1 MRAPF
6 FQFSEQMVD
15 EFIINGG
22 THPAFPFLT
31 GNGGA
36 NQVVLFG
43 YLGYRQLPDLVL
55 HIDPNLPPQVPNV
68 KYRTFYWRG
77 WPISA
82 ASNYTHTT
90 ISRATDIPPLE
101 NADPLFR
108 HATIP
113 VNVGPEGN
121 ATVYTLPRD
130 GSILTV
136 PNRQV
141 SNTKT
146 YPGNSAECRPV
157 SSENDFAP
165 GQFPLGAND
174 GAVSTR
180 WQPALARE
188 LASVTVELA
197 PSSSNSD
204 KKIKGFHFDWA
215 HSPPVNASVVFHDS
229 PHSSSSSPD
238 WNAIITLTNIT
249 LSDPYD
255 PGTTDLNKIAVYR
268 GNTTNITL
276 SEPVERPRFATL
288 FISGNQALGEE
299 ELAAGNGTGATV
311 SEWAVLEED

>member
-15 EFIINGG
+15 EFISNGG

-55 HIDPNLPPQVPNV
+55 HIDPNLPPQIPHV

-77 WPISA
+77 WPITA

-90 ISRATDIPPLE
+90 ISRAKDIPALE

-108 HATIP
+108 RATIP
-113 VNVGPEGN
+113 VHVGPESN

-130 GSILTV
+130 GSVLTIL
-136 PNRQV
+136 NRQV

-146 YPGNSAECRPV
+146 YQGNSAECRPV
-157 SSENDFAP
+157 TSENEFAP
-165 GQFPLGAND
+165 GQFPIGAVD
-174 GAVSTR
+174 GAVSTK
-180 WQPALARE
+180 WQPALARD
-188 LASVTVELA
+188 LASITVELA
-197 PSSSNSD
+197 PSSNSN
-204 KKIKGFHFDWA
+204 KIKGFHFDWA
-215 HSPPVNASVVFHDS
+215 YSPPLNATVIFHEN
-229 PHSSSSSPD
+229 PEFSSSSSD
-238 WNAIITLTNIT
+238 WNVITTLRNIT

-255 PGTTDLNKIAVYR
+255 PETTDLNKIAIYH

-276 SEPVERPRFATL
+276 SEPVERPKFATL
-288 FISGNQALGEE
+288 FITGNQALGEE

-311 SEWAVLEED
+311 SEWAVLEEE